1 MSTSASL
8 YFFAGDFADVLKRY
22 EDGVDHIYATH
33 DEVAKLIE
41 DLLAAGV
48 RLTVYSFITP
58 KAREDTPRHGL
69 RIVSLGARNF
79 AEVDLL
85 SAAVARDESDAIVAH
100 FAPAQLLRAVIARGR
115 RSMAVLANSYNGRGL
130 RAGLERRRISSLL
143 NNPRFELVSNHCM
156 PATQHLAAL
165 GVMRNKLIAWDVPH
179 RFDPNDVEP
188 KSLPQGRPSKAAYA
202 GTINEDKGV
211 GDLIRAVAALREQ
224 DVELE
229 CSLAGGG
236 DIDAM
241 IALAAQLG
249 VRDLVT
255 FRGLVPNRDV
265 FAMFRDADVV
275 VVPSRSGYPEGFP
288 LTMFEA
294 IASRTPI
301 VCSDHPMFRSVM
313 KDGIHAAMFRAGS
326 SGAFADAIR
335 KVVTDADLYWRLSG
349 NAQLSWAAL
358 KGPADWRTMLREW
371 ILNGSE
377 SQWIREHKLDGSSRA
392 AA

>member
-1 MSTSASL
+1 VGTSASL

-22 EDGVDHIYATH
+22 ENGADQIYATH

-48 RLTVYSFITP
+48 RLTVYSFVTP
-58 KAREDTPRHGL
+58 EAREDTPRDGL

-85 SAAVARDESDAIVAH
+85 SAAVARDGSDVIVAH

-130 RAGLERRRISSLL
+130 KAVLERRRISSLL

-188 KSLPQGRPSKAAYA
+188 KWLPQGRPLKAAYA

-224 DVELE
+224 GVELE

-249 VRDLVT
+249 VRDLVA

-275 VVPSRSGYPEGFP
+275 VVPSRSEYPEGFP

-294 IASRTPI
+294 VGSRTPI
-301 VCSDHPMFRSVM
+301 VCSDHPMFRAVM
-313 KDGIHAAMFRAGS
+313 KDGLHAAMFRAGS

-335 KVVTDADLYWRLSG
+335 RVVTDADLYSRLSR
-349 NAQLSWAAL
+349 NAQLSSAAL
-358 KGPADWRTMLREW
+358 EGPADWRTMLREW

-377 SQWIREHKLDGSSRA
+377 SQWILEHKLDPSSRA